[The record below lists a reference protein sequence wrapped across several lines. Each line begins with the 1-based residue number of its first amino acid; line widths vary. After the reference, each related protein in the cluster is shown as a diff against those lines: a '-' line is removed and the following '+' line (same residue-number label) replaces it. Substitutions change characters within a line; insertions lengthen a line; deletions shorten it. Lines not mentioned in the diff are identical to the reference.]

1 MTYIWLGVAILAV
14 IVEAITVQ
22 MVAIWFAP
30 AALIA
35 MVSNLLGA
43 PVWLQVMIFVLISAL
58 CVAFLYKKLRKNI
71 HDNCAKT
78 NLDAIIG
85 STAIVENEIPPQGLG
100 RVKVRGM
107 SWQAYC
113 EEGAKV
119 GEHLIVTAIDGVTL
133 KCVKSSNQTY
143 ASQGPVEA
151 TPEKHMMY
159 K

>member
-71 HDNCAKT
+71 HD
-78 NLDAIIG
+78 I
-85 STAIVENEIPPQGLG
+85 
-100 RVKVRGM
+100 
-107 SWQAYC
+107 
-113 EEGAKV
+113 
-119 GEHLIVTAIDGVTL
+119 
-133 KCVKSSNQTY
+133 
-143 ASQGPVEA
+143 
-151 TPEKHMMY
+151 
-159 K
+159 